1 MSGYEPKAFRAAW
14 WLRGAHR
21 QTIGGKFL
29 RPRMSL
35 PLERE
40 RLETPDGDFLDLDF
54 TARPRADAPVVLV
67 LHGLEGSARRRYVML
82 TYQELLA
89 RGLHA
94 VGLNFRSCSGEPNR
108 LARFYHSGETGDLDH
123 VLGVLHDRFPGV
135 PIGVIG
141 YSLGGNVLLRYLG
154 ERGEA
159 AGARVHAAV
168 GVSVPFDLTA
178 GGEALERGIMGKVYT
193 EYFLRSLRLKVMA
206 KEALLAGRCDV
217 EAVRRAR
224 TLREFDDA
232 ITAPLHGFE
241 DAADYYRRAS
251 SAAVLEAI
259 RVPTLLL
266 QSEDDPFLPARH
278 LPRDAVRRN
287 PALVAAFTRRGG
299 HVGFVGGALPWRPRF
314 WAEAEAARFLQ
325 FRLLGRVE

>member
-1 MSGYEPKAFRAAW
+1 MSGYEPKEFRAAW
-14 WLRGAHR
+14 WLRGAHL
-21 QTIGGKFL
+21 QTVGGKLL
-29 RPRMSL
+29 RPRVAL

-54 TARPRADAPVVLV
+54 TLRPRLDAPIVLV
-67 LHGLEGSARRRYVML
+67 LHGLEGSARRRYTML
-82 TYQELLA
+82 TYRELLA

-94 VGLNFRSCSGEPNR
+94 VGMNFRSCSGEPNR
-108 LARFYHSGETGDLDH
+108 LPRFYHSGETGDLEY
-123 VLGVLHDRFPGV
+123 VLGVLGERYPGV
-135 PIGVIG
+135 AIGVVG

-159 AGARVHAAV
+159 AGARVRAAV
-168 GVSVPFDLTA
+168 AVSVPFDLTA
-178 GGEALERGIMGKVYT
+178 GGETLERGIMGRVYT
-193 EYFLRSLRLKVMA
+193 EYFLRSLRRKVEA
-206 KEALLAGRCDV
+206 KEAILAGVCDV

-232 ITAPLHGFE
+232 ITAPLHGFA

-251 SAAVLEAI
+251 SAAVLDAI

-287 PALVAAFTRRGG
+287 PALIAAFTKRGG
-299 HVGFVGGALPWRPRF
+299 HVGFVSGALPWRPRF

-325 FRLLGRVE
+325 YRLLGRID

>member
-1 MSGYEPKAFRAAW
+1 
-14 WLRGAHR
+14 
-21 QTIGGKFL
+21 
-29 RPRMSL
+29 
-35 PLERE
+35 
-40 RLETPDGDFLDLDF
+40 
-54 TARPRADAPVVLV
+54 
-67 LHGLEGSARRRYVML
+67 
-82 TYQELLA
+82 
-89 RGLHA
+89 
-94 VGLNFRSCSGEPNR
+94 
-108 LARFYHSGETGDLDH
+108 
-123 VLGVLHDRFPGV
+123 
-135 PIGVIG
+135 
-141 YSLGGNVLLRYLG
+141 
-154 ERGEA
+154 
-159 AGARVHAAV
+159 
-168 GVSVPFDLTA
+168 
-178 GGEALERGIMGKVYT
+178 MGKVYAT
-193 EYFLRSLRLKVMA
+193 EYFLRSLRRKVMA

-251 SAAVLEAI
+251 SAVLEAI

-287 PALVAAFTRRGG
+287 PAPVAAFTRRGG

-314 WAEAEAARFLQ
+314 WREAEAARFLQ